1 MLEKV
6 ALITIILSGIV
17 YITKNVINPIKE
29 MIYRRNMRLA
39 MREDSKQLQKMME
52 DLSSV
57 PTEIKKPRTKKK
69 GK

>member
-1 MLEKV
+1 
-6 ALITIILSGIV
+6 
-17 YITKNVINPIKE
+17 

-39 MREDSKQLQKMME
+39 MREASKQLQKMME

>member
-1 MLEKV
+1 MLESL
-6 ALITIILSGIV
+6 ALITIIISGVV
-17 YITKNVINPIKE
+17 YITKNVINPIKAI
-29 MIYRRNMRLA
+29 IYRKRVESYMKETLA
-39 MREDSKQLQKMME
+39 RIV